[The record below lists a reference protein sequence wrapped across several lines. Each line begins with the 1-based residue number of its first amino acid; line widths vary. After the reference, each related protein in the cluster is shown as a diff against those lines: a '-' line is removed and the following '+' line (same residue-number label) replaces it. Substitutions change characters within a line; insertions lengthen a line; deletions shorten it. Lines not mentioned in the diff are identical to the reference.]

1 MSSFVATAPVESF
14 RAQLRGDIIT
24 PNDAAYETA
33 RQVWNAMIDKR
44 PVLIV
49 ACAGVADVIATVNF
63 ARDTHLPLAVR
74 GGGHSIPGNGTCE
87 GGVVLDFSRM
97 KSVRVDPAT
106 RTARAEA
113 GVLWQELDHETQ
125 AFGLATTGGTVG
137 DTGIA
142 GLTLGGGFGWLGG
155 KYGFTVD
162 NLLSVDLVLASGE
175 LIRVSADEH
184 PDLFWAIRGGS
195 GNFGVATS
203 FEYKLH
209 PVGPV
214 ITGGLVLHPL
224 DRGVEMLKFYR
235 EFSRS
240 VPDDLTTA
248 AALLT
253 SPDGHKLAA
262 MAAAHC
268 GPLEEGSRAVRPVKE
283 FGAPVLDAIGPL
295 PYSAQ
300 QSLFKD
306 GFPRGLRNYWKADF
320 IRELS
325 DSYIDGVVSHYQTA
339 PSPRAVM
346 LWFPISGASARVA
359 PDATAYPHRTGIH
372 SGVYSLWTDPAEDQ
386 PNIAWARDG
395 WKLMQPLSTGGVYVN
410 ELGLDESEDRVR
422 GAYGINYGRLARL
435 KAKYDPDNLF
445 RLNANIPPAS

>member
-1 MSSFVATAPVESF
+1 MASVVPTSSVESF
-14 RAQLRGDIIT
+14 RTQLRGEVIT
-24 PNDAAYETA
+24 PTDAAYESA
-33 RQVWNAMIDKR
+33 RRVWNAMIDKR
-44 PVLIV
+44 PLFIV
-49 ACAGVADVIATVNF
+49 RCAGAADVMATVNF
-63 ARDTHLPLAVR
+63 ARDNHLPLAVR
-74 GGGHSIPGNGTCE
+74 GGGHSIPGNGTCD

-97 KSVRVDPAT
+97 KSVRVEPVR

-175 LIRVSADEH
+175 LVRVSADEH

-195 GNFGVATS
+195 GNFGVAIS
-203 FEYKLH
+203 FEYALH
-209 PVGPV
+209 PVGPL

-224 DRGVEMLKFYR
+224 DRGAEMLRFYR
-235 EFSRS
+235 DFANS
-240 VPDDLTTA
+240 VPDELTTA

-253 SPDGHKLAA
+253 SPDGHKMAA
-262 MAAAHC
+262 MAVAHC
-268 GPLEEGSRAVRPVKE
+268 GPLEEGARAVRAVKE
-283 FGAPVLDAIGPL
+283 FGVPAMDAIGPL
-295 PYSAQ
+295 PYVGQ

-306 GFPRGLRNYWKADF
+306 GFVPGLLNYWKADF
-320 IRELS
+320 IRELT
-325 DSYIDGVVSHYQTA
+325 DDYIDAAVDHYRTA

-346 LWFPISGASARVA
+346 LWFPLSGHVTRVA

-372 SGVYSLWTDPAEDQ
+372 AGVYSLWTNPAENQ
-386 PNIAWARDG
+386 ENIAWARNG
-395 WKLMQPLSTGGVYVN
+395 WKIMQSVSTGGVYVN
-410 ELGLDESEDRVR
+410 ELGLDESAERVR
-422 GAYGINYGRLARL
+422 GAYGINYARLARL
-435 KAKYDPDNLF
+435 KAKYDPSNLF
-445 RLNANIPPAS
+445 MLNANIPPAS